1 MAKFNYHRPGL
12 KLLDNYGRTA
22 GYFPSHI
29 QYALLKFLLNVLH
42 DNSLIADIQ
51 DDYPCP
57 KNVQYPFP
65 VVRAGITKCSTYAVV
80 SRLKLSPAY
89 TITSSGGTFAHPDY
103 PQVTITVP
111 EKAVEI
117 GTNLSLQLKVQEVP
131 QNKFQGHNLFAGPIL
146 HILCCSRGPFL
157 TPVVIQLPNSLG
169 GSVEKFSDPS
179 VCRVRVF
186 FRCSEGETEEW
197 IEISDELESPAVYD
211 GKLVKFKVQH
221 FSEFMF
227 TLQPATGNVSAVS
240 SEITRYLSSITWNL
254 PLVAFFFAC
263 FKPGQSLNG
272 HDILFL
278 TCCPAHL
285 REKVK
290 QEHEREHVSYHVVSS
305 DGMMVPDHDKAFV
318 SVWGGIKRPDNLG
331 DMEDFYL
338 RLYRDWQHQK
348 ELEVCQ
354 ASDQT
359 YCGVTFR
366 DKDSN
371 VLATVHLIPLFPT
384 MDSQGAVE
392 GNPARVSSFGV
403 DASDVEDDENASPD
417 NGAG

>member
-1 MAKFNYHRPGL
+1 
-12 KLLDNYGRTA
+12 
-22 GYFPSHI
+22 
-29 QYALLKFLLNVLH
+29 
-42 DNSLIADIQ
+42 
-51 DDYPCP
+51 
-57 KNVQYPFP
+57 
-65 VVRAGITKCSTYAVV
+65 
-80 SRLKLSPAY
+80 
-89 TITSSGGTFAHPDY
+89 
-103 PQVTITVP
+103 
-111 EKAVEI
+111 
-117 GTNLSLQLKVQEVP
+117 VQEVP

-354 ASDQT
+354 ASDQA

-371 VLATVHLIPLFPT
+371 VLATVHLIPPFPT

-392 GNPARVSSFGV
+392 GNPARVSSFEV
-403 DASDVEDDENASPD
+403 DGSVVEDNASGSRD
-417 NGAG
+417 NGAGEGSKPHEDTTVVVKLGNNERLHFSKDTRRLIPPGRGSRPEDAYDEVNNEGETNPLVASNSNPVTSIQFVPCALRENLSYRWFLLLDEMQFNMNPYISLIIVYGQH